1 MSSNWAFREELK
13 LLVTALQLKS
23 CIAGS
28 MNINHFWVCVIQ
40 EKLLS
45 LNIKMEISIIF
56 NINFLYII

>member
-28 MNINHFWVCVIQ
+28 MNINNFWVCDSGKAA
-40 EKLLS
+40 ES
-45 LNIKMEISIIF
+45 
-56 NINFLYII
+56 